1 MAENVNVQE
10 AQGATMQEK
19 SVSELMEENVSL
31 KSKLEEEQKKCEM
44 YQGWWSESHETIEKM
59 KQDLKLM
66 ARGCTIISELW
77 NK

>member
-19 SVSELMEENVSL
+19 SVNELIEENVSL
-31 KSKLEEEQKKCEM
+31 KRKLEEEQKKCAM
-44 YQGWWSESHETIEKM
+44 YQGWWSESNKTFEKM

-77 NK
+77 SK

>member
-1 MAENVNVQE
+1 
-10 AQGATMQEK
+10 MQEK

-31 KSKLEEEQKKCEM
+31 KSKLEEEQNKCEM
-44 YQGWWSESHETIEKM
+44 YQGWWSESHETIKKM
-59 KQDLKLM
+59 KQDLQLM